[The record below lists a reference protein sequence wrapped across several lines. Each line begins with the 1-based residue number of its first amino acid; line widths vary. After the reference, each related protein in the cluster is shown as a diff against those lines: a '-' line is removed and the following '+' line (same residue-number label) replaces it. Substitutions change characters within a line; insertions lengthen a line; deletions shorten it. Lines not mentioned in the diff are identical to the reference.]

1 MSWSQSRGIC
11 GLVNVATRCALTTPT
26 PVLYVE
32 NLADATT
39 GKAKEEEKEDTQHN
53 KNVHKKRS
61 PPAATPTP
69 NQPRR
74 PSEAAPQR
82 ACALAAARLRAV
94 AEGRPAWALA
104 AARLRA
110 VAEGHQGHGAAGML
124 GPHTGRRAF
133 WRTATGAA
141 LSVGVSKGWPGR
153 VLACFARRA
162 RLNMVLGFQHGQPQ
176 CQ

>member
-1 MSWSQSRGIC
+1 M
-11 GLVNVATRCALTTPT
+11 PT
-26 PVLYVE
+26 PVLYME
-32 NLADATT
+32 NLADTT
-39 GKAKEEEKEDTQHN
+39 KGKAKAADGAAERKKKKEKEDTRKQTLQE
-53 KNVHKKRS
+53 KRS

-110 VAEGHQGHGAAGML
+110 AAARLRAVAEGHHGHGVAGT
-124 GPHTGRRAF
+124 PRRHAGRRAF
-133 WRTATGAA
+133 WRTAMGAT
-141 LSVGVSKGWPGR
+141 LSVGVSNWWPGR

-162 RLNMVLGFQHGQPQ
+162 KLNMVLGFQHGQPQ